1 MARTLARA
9 RLGLVAAGA
18 FFGGLIVA
26 AGVNLTPFGYA
37 QQQATAPKPSAQ
49 EVKPLADASQAFTS
63 IADHVTPAVVSIQ
76 TERRATT
83 RANPRQRGQVPP
95 GLEDFFD
102 QFDPRRQQQQP
113 SRGSGSGFIVS
124 PDGYVLTNNHVVA
137 EADRVNVTLMDKRVF
152 KARVVGRDPSTDVA
166 VLKIDGDKFPSVTFG
181 NDLNTRVGEWVL
193 AIGNPLG
200 LDFTVTAGIVSAKG
214 RSGELRGL
222 YESSY
227 AIVDYIQT
235 DAAINPGNSGGP
247 LVNIRGEVIGIN
259 SAIASQTGFYAGYG
273 FAIPITLAKSV
284 MEDLI
289 AHGRVRRAVLGIAIN
304 EVTPEDAE
312 AAGLKQIRGARVDGF
327 TGEPSPAE
335 RAGIEVGDVIVA
347 INSQPVDRVASLQ
360 RIVRGFE
367 PGQRIQVEVMR
378 FGERKTLTVQ
388 LTEAPAETQVASR
401 GTNDAVENASVSNVK
416 LGISVEPIPV
426 ELARQA
432 NLDAEARGLLVREV
446 NLDGPANQQLF
457 ARTDVIAEVLR
468 PAPRR
473 AVKTVA
479 DLERALSRVRDGDIV
494 SLYVYNIGGRR
505 DGGDPQGRVVNLRV
519 GGTD

>member
-1 MARTLARA
+1 
-9 RLGLVAAGA
+9 
-18 FFGGLIVA
+18 
-26 AGVNLTPFGYA
+26 
-37 QQQATAPKPSAQ
+37 
-49 EVKPLADASQAFTS
+49 
-63 IADHVTPAVVSIQ
+63 
-76 TERRATT
+76 
-83 RANPRQRGQVPP
+83 
-95 GLEDFFD
+95 
-102 QFDPRRQQQQP
+102 
-113 SRGSGSGFIVS
+113 
-124 PDGYVLTNNHVVA
+124 
-137 EADRVNVTLMDKRVF
+137 
-152 KARVVGRDPSTDVA
+152 
-166 VLKIDGDKFPSVTFG
+166 
-181 NDLNTRVGEWVL
+181 VL

-312 AAGLKQIRGARVDGF
+312 AAGLKEIRGARVDGF

-378 FGERKTLTVQ
+378 FGERKMLTVQ

-401 GTNDAVENASVSNVK
+401 GTNDTVENASVSNVK

-432 NLDAEARGLLVREV
+432 NLDADARGLLVREV
-446 NLDGPANQQLF
+446 DLDGPANQQLF

-505 DGGDPQGRVVNLRV
+505 DGSDPQGRVVNLRV
-519 GGTD
+519 GGSD

>member
-1 MARTLARA
+1 LA
-9 RLGLVAAGA
+9 VAGA
-18 FFGGLIVA
+18 FVGGLII
-26 AGVNLTPFGYA
+26 AGGLNLTPFGYA

-49 EVKPLADASQAFTS
+49 EVKPLADASQAFVS

-76 TERRATT
+76 TERRVTT
-83 RANPRQRGQVPP
+83 RSNPRQRGQIPP

-102 QFDPRRQQQQP
+102 QFDPRRQQQP

-124 PDGYVLTNNHVVA
+124 TDGYVLTNNHVVA

-152 KARVVGRDPSTDVA
+152 KARVIGRDPSTDIA
-166 VLKIDGDKFPSVTFG
+166 VLKIEGERFPAVTFG
-181 NDLNTRVGEWVL
+181 NDQSTRVGEWVL

-247 LVNIRGEVIGIN
+247 LVNIRGEVVGIN

-312 AAGLKQIRGARVDGF
+312 AAGLREIRGARVDGF
-327 TGEPSPAE
+327 TGDPSPAE
-335 RAGIEVGDVIVA
+335 RAGLEVGDVIVA
-347 INSQPVDRVASLQ
+347 INGQQVDRVATLQ

-367 PGQRIQVEVMR
+367 PGQRIQVDVMR
-378 FGERKTLTVQ
+378 FGERRTLTVP
-388 LTEAPAETQVASR
+388 LAEAPQETQVATR
-401 GTNDAVENASVSNVK
+401 GGAEDAARESVSNVK

-432 NLDAEARGLLVREV
+432 NLNPNARGLLVREV
-446 NLDGPANQQLF
+446 DIDGPANQQLF

-468 PAPRR
+468 PVPRR

-479 DLERALSRVRDGDIV
+479 DLERALSRVGDNEIV

-505 DGGDPQGRVVNLRV
+505 DGSEPQGRVVNLRV
-519 GGTD
+519 GRD

>member
-1 MARTLARA
+1 MSRTLARA

-124 PDGYVLTNNHVVA
+124 SDGYVLTNNHVVA
-137 EADRVNVTLMDKRVF
+137 DADRVNVTLMDKRVF

-166 VLKIDGDKFPSVTFG
+166 VLKIEGDKFPSVTFG
-181 NDLNTRVGEWVL
+181 NDLSTRVGEWVL

-312 AAGLKQIRGARVDGF
+312 AAGLKEIRGARVDGF

-347 INSQPVDRVASLQ
+347 INGQPVDRVASLQ

-367 PGQRIQVEVMR
+367 PGQRVTVDVMR
-378 FGERKTLTVQ
+378 FGERKTVTVP
-388 LTEAPAETQVASR
+388 LTEAPQETQVAAR
-401 GTNDAVENASVSNVK
+401 QNDAIENASVSNVK

-432 NLDAEARGLLVREV
+432 NLGADARGLLVREV
-446 NLDGPANQQLF
+446 DLDGPANQQLF

-505 DGGDPQGRVVNLRV
+505 DGTEPQGRVVNLRV
-519 GGTD
+519 GGD

>member
-1 MARTLARA
+1 MSRTLARA

-124 PDGYVLTNNHVVA
+124 SDGYVLTNNHVVA
-137 EADRVNVTLMDKRVF
+137 DADRVNVTLMDKRVF

-166 VLKIDGDKFPSVTFG
+166 VLKIEGDKFPSVTFG

-247 LVNIRGEVIGIN
+247 LVNIRGEVIGVN

-284 MEDLI
+284 MDDLI

-312 AAGLKQIRGARVDGF
+312 AAGLKEIRGARVDGF
-327 TGEPSPAE
+327 TGDPSPAE

-347 INSQPVDRVASLQ
+347 INGQPVDRVASLQ

-367 PGQRIQVEVMR
+367 PGQRVTVEVMR
-378 FGERKTLTVQ
+378 FGERKTVTVP
-388 LTEAPAETQVASR
+388 LTEAPQETQVAAR
-401 GTNDAVENASVSNVK
+401 PNDAVENASVSNVK

-432 NLDAEARGLLVREV
+432 NLGADARGLLVREV
-446 NLDGPANQQLF
+446 DLDGPANQQLF

-505 DGGDPQGRVVNLRV
+505 DGPEPQGRVVNLRV
-519 GGTD
+519 GGD

>member
-1 MARTLARA
+1 MSRTLARA

-137 EADRVNVTLMDKRVF
+137 DADRVNVTLMDKRVF

-166 VLKIDGDKFPSVTFG
+166 VLKIEGEKFPSVTFG

-312 AAGLKQIRGARVDGF
+312 AAGLREIRGARVDGF

-347 INSQPVDRVASLQ
+347 INGQPVERVASLQ

-367 PGQRIQVEVMR
+367 PGQRVTVEVMR
-378 FGERKTLTVQ
+378 FGERKTVTVP

-401 GTNDAVENASVSNVK
+401 TNDAVENASVSNVK

-432 NLDAEARGLLVREV
+432 NLDSDARGLLVREV
-446 NLDGPANQQLF
+446 DLDGPANQQLF

-479 DLERALSRVRDGDIV
+479 DLERAISRVRDGEIV

-505 DGGDPQGRVVNLRV
+505 DGTEPQGRVVNLRV
-519 GGTD
+519 GGD

>member
-1 MARTLARA
+1 MSRTLARA

-124 PDGYVLTNNHVVA
+124 SDGYVLTNNHVVA
-137 EADRVNVTLMDKRVF
+137 DADRVNVTLMDKRVF

-166 VLKIDGDKFPSVTFG
+166 VLKIEGDKFPSVTFG
-181 NDLNTRVGEWVL
+181 NDLSTRVGEWVL

-312 AAGLKQIRGARVDGF
+312 AAGLKEIRGARVDGF

-347 INSQPVDRVASLQ
+347 INGQPVDRVASLQ

-367 PGQRIQVEVMR
+367 PGQRVTVDVMR
-378 FGERKTLTVQ
+378 FGERKTVTVP
-388 LTEAPAETQVASR
+388 LTEAPQETQVAAR
-401 GTNDAVENASVSNVK
+401 QNDAIENASVSNVK

-432 NLDAEARGLLVREV
+432 NLGTDARGLLVREV
-446 NLDGPANQQLF
+446 DLDGPANQQLF

-505 DGGDPQGRVVNLRV
+505 DGTEPQGRVVNLRV
-519 GGTD
+519 GGD

>member
-1 MARTLARA
+1 MSRTLARA

-49 EVKPLADASQAFTS
+49 EVKPLADASQAFVS

-83 RANPRQRGQVPP
+83 RANPRQRGQIPP
-95 GLEDFFD
+95 GLEEFFD
-102 QFDPRRQQQQP
+102 QFDPRRQQQP

-137 EADRVNVTLMDKRVF
+137 DADRVNVTLMDKRVF

-166 VLKIDGDKFPSVTFG
+166 VLKIEGDRFPAVTFG
-181 NDLNTRVGEWVL
+181 NDGTTRVGEWVL

-312 AAGLKQIRGARVDGF
+312 AAGLREIRGARVDGF

-335 RAGIEVGDVIVA
+335 RAGLEVGDVIIA
-347 INSQPVDRVASLQ
+347 INSQPVERVASLQ

-367 PGQRIQVEVMR
+367 PGQRVQVEVMR
-378 FGERKTLTVQ
+378 FGERKTYTVQ
-388 LTEAPAETQVASR
+388 LAEAPQETQVAAR
-401 GTNDAVENASVSNVK
+401 GSSDDTENASVSNVK
-416 LGISVEPIPV
+416 LGISVEPIPA

-432 NLDAEARGLLVREV
+432 NLGAEARGLLVREV

-479 DLERALSRVRDGDIV
+479 DLERALSRVRDGEIV

-505 DGGDPQGRVVNLRV
+505 DGSEPQGRVVNLRV
-519 GGTD
+519 GGD

>member
-1 MARTLARA
+1 MSRTLARA

-124 PDGYVLTNNHVVA
+124 ADGYVLTNNHVVA
-137 EADRVNVTLMDKRVF
+137 DADRVNVTLMDKRVF

-166 VLKIDGDKFPSVTFG
+166 VLKIEGGKFPSVTFG

-312 AAGLKQIRGARVDGF
+312 AAGLKEIRGARVDGF

-335 RAGIEVGDVIVA
+335 RAGLEVGDVIVA
-347 INSQPVDRVASLQ
+347 INGQPVERVASLQ

-367 PGQRIQVEVMR
+367 PGQRVHGRSHAVRRAQDGHRAAHGSAGGDAGSCARERRCRER
-378 FGERKTLTVQ
+378 FGIE
-388 LTEAPAETQVASR
+388 
-401 GTNDAVENASVSNVK
+401 
-416 LGISVEPIPV
+416 
-426 ELARQA
+426 RQA
-432 NLDAEARGLLVREV
+432 RNLGGADPGGARSSGKSGRRR
-446 NLDGPANQQLF
+446 A
-457 ARTDVIAEVLR
+457 R
-468 PAPRR
+468 PAGAGSGPRR
-473 AVKTVA
+473 SGQPAAV
-479 DLERALSRVRDGDIV
+479 RPH
-494 SLYVYNIGGRR
+494 RR
-505 DGGDPQGRVVNLRV
+505 DRRGAAPCPTPCGEDGR
-519 GGTD
+519 

>member
-1 MARTLARA
+1 MSRTLARA

-124 PDGYVLTNNHVVA
+124 ADGYVLTNNHVVA
-137 EADRVNVTLMDKRVF
+137 DADRVNVTLMDKRVF

-166 VLKIDGDKFPSVTFG
+166 VLKIEGGKFPSVTFG
-181 NDLNTRVGEWVL
+181 NDLSTRVGEWVL

-312 AAGLKQIRGARVDGF
+312 AAGLKEIRGARVDGF

-347 INSQPVDRVASLQ
+347 INGQPVDRVASLQ

-367 PGQRIQVEVMR
+367 PGQRVTVDVMR
-378 FGERKTLTVQ
+378 FGERKTVTVP
-388 LTEAPAETQVASR
+388 LTEAPQETQVAAR
-401 GTNDAVENASVSNVK
+401 QNDAIENASVSNVK

-432 NLDAEARGLLVREV
+432 NLGADARGLLVREV
-446 NLDGPANQQLF
+446 DLDGPANQQLF

-505 DGGDPQGRVVNLRV
+505 DGTEPQGRVVNLRV
-519 GGTD
+519 GGD

>member
-1 MARTLARA
+1 MSRTLARA

-124 PDGYVLTNNHVVA
+124 TDGYVLTNNHVVA
-137 EADRVNVTLMDKRVF
+137 DADRVNVTLMDKRVF

-166 VLKIDGDKFPSVTFG
+166 VLKIEGGKFPSVTFG

-312 AAGLKQIRGARVDGF
+312 AAGLKEIRGARVDGF

-347 INSQPVDRVASLQ
+347 INGQPVDRVASLQ

-367 PGQRIQVEVMR
+367 PGQRVTVDVMR
-378 FGERKTLTVQ
+378 FGERKTVTVP
-388 LTEAPAETQVASR
+388 LTEAPAETQVAAR
-401 GTNDAVENASVSNVK
+401 PNDAVENASVSNVK

-432 NLDAEARGLLVREV
+432 NLDADARGLLVREV
-446 NLDGPANQQLF
+446 DLDGPANQQLF

-505 DGGDPQGRVVNLRV
+505 DGPEPQGRVVNLRV
-519 GGTD
+519 GGD

>member
-9 RLGLVAAGA
+9 RLGMVAAGA

-49 EVKPLADASQAFTS
+49 EVKPLADASQAFVS

-95 GLEDFFD
+95 GLEEFFD

-137 EADRVNVTLMDKRVF
+137 DADRVNVTLMDKRVF

-166 VLKIDGDKFPSVTFG
+166 VIKIEGEKFPSVTFG

-312 AAGLKQIRGARVDGF
+312 AAGLREIRGARVDGF

-335 RAGIEVGDVIVA
+335 RAGIEVGDVIIA
-347 INSQPVDRVASLQ
+347 INGQPVDRVASLQ

-367 PGQRIQVEVMR
+367 PGQRVTVEVMR
-378 FGERKTLTVQ
+378 FGERKTVTVP
-388 LTEAPAETQVASR
+388 LTEAPQETQVAAR
-401 GTNDAVENASVSNVK
+401 ANEGVENASVSNVK
-416 LGISVEPIPV
+416 LGISVEPVPA

-432 NLDAEARGLLVREV
+432 NLGTDARGLLVREV
-446 NLDGPANQQLF
+446 DLDGPANQQLF

-468 PAPRR
+468 PMPRR

-479 DLERALSRVRDGDIV
+479 DLERAISRVRDGDIV

-505 DGGDPQGRVVNLRV
+505 DGSEPQGRVVNLRV
-519 GGTD
+519 GGD

>member
-1 MARTLARA
+1 MSRVFARA

-49 EVKPLADASQAFTS
+49 EVKPLADASQAFVS
-63 IADHVTPAVVSIQ
+63 IADHVTPAVVAIQ
-76 TERRATT
+76 TERRAST
-83 RANPRQRGQVPP
+83 RTNPRLRGQVPP
-95 GLEDFFD
+95 GLEEFFD
-102 QFDPRRQQQQP
+102 QFDPRRPQQQP

-124 PDGYVLTNNHVVA
+124 PDGYILTNNHVVA
-137 EADRVNVTLMDKRVF
+137 DADRVNVTLMDKRVF

-166 VLKIDGDKFPSVTFG
+166 VLKIDGERFPAVTFG

-222 YESSY
+222 YESSF

-312 AAGLKQIRGARVDGF
+312 AAGLKEIRGARVDGF
-327 TGEPSPAE
+327 SDESSPAE
-335 RAGIEVGDVIVA
+335 RAGIEPGDVIVA
-347 INSQPVDRVASLQ
+347 INGQPVERVAALQ

-367 PGQRIQVEVMR
+367 PGQKVTVDVMR
-378 FGERKTLTVQ
+378 YGERKSFPITLA
-388 LTEAPAETQVASR
+388 EAPQETQVASIAGAGDR
-401 GTNDAVENASVSNVK
+401 DDSSVSNAK

-446 NLDGPANQQLF
+446 DLDGPANQQLF

-473 AVKTVA
+473 QVKTVA
-479 DLERALSRVRDGDIV
+479 DLERALSRVRDGEIV

-505 DGGDPQGRVVNLRV
+505 DGSEPQGRVVNLRV
-519 GGTD
+519 GGD

>member
-1 MARTLARA
+1 MSRTLARA

-137 EADRVNVTLMDKRVF
+137 DADRVNVTLMDKRVF

-166 VLKIDGDKFPSVTFG
+166 VLKIDGGKFPAVTFG

-312 AAGLKQIRGARVDGF
+312 AAGLKEIRGARVDGF

-347 INSQPVDRVASLQ
+347 INGQPVDRVASLQ

-367 PGQRIQVEVMR
+367 PGQRVTVDVMR
-378 FGERKTLTVQ
+378 FGERKTVTVP
-388 LTEAPAETQVASR
+388 LTEAPQETQVAAR
-401 GTNDAVENASVSNVK
+401 PNDAVENASVSNVK

-432 NLDAEARGLLVREV
+432 NLGAEGRGLLVREV
-446 NLDGPANQQLF
+446 DLDGPANQQLF

-468 PAPRR
+468 PSPRR

-505 DGGDPQGRVVNLRV
+505 DGTEPQGRVVNLRV
-519 GGTD
+519 GGD

>member
-1 MARTLARA
+1 MSRTLARA
-9 RLGLVAAGA
+9 RVGLVAAGA
-18 FFGGLIVA
+18 FIGGLIVA

-49 EVKPLADASQAFTS
+49 EVKPLADASQAFVS
-63 IADHVTPAVVSIQ
+63 IADHVTPAVVAIQ
-76 TERRATT
+76 TERRASSRT
-83 RANPRQRGQVPP
+83 NPRQRGQVPP
-95 GLEDFFD
+95 GLEEFFD
-102 QFDPRRQQQQP
+102 QFDPRRQQQP
-113 SRGSGSGFIVS
+113 ARGSGSGFIVS
-124 PDGYVLTNNHVVA
+124 PDGYILTNNHVVA
-137 EADRVNVTLMDKRVF
+137 DADRVNVTLMDKRVF
-152 KARVVGRDPSTDVA
+152 KARVIGRDPSTDVA
-166 VLKIDGDKFPSVTFG
+166 VLKIDGERFPAVTFG
-181 NDLNTRVGEWVL
+181 NDLSTQVGEWVL

-222 YESSY
+222 YESSF

-312 AAGLKQIRGARVDGF
+312 AAGLKEIRGARVDGF
-327 TGEPSPAE
+327 SDEASPAE
-335 RAGIEVGDVIVA
+335 RAGLEPGDVIIA
-347 INSQPVDRVASLQ
+347 INAQPVERVAALQ
-360 RIVRGFE
+360 RIVRALE
-367 PGQRIQVEVMR
+367 PGQKVTVEVMR
-378 FGERKTLTVQ
+378 YGERKTFSVTLA
-388 LTEAPAETQVASR
+388 EAPQETQIASTAGAADR
-401 GTNDAVENASVSNVK
+401 NDASVSNAK

-432 NLDAEARGLLVREV
+432 NLDSDARGLLVREV
-446 NLDGPANQQLF
+446 DMDGPANQQLF

-473 AVKTVA
+473 QVKTVS
-479 DLERALSRVRDGDIV
+479 DLERALSRVRDGEIV

-505 DGGDPQGRVVNLRV
+505 DGTEPQGRVVNLRV
-519 GGTD
+519 GGD

>member
-1 MARTLARA
+1 MSRTLARA

-124 PDGYVLTNNHVVA
+124 SDGYVLTNNHVVA
-137 EADRVNVTLMDKRVF
+137 DADRVNVTLMDKRVF

-166 VLKIDGDKFPSVTFG
+166 VLKIEGDKFPSVTFG

-312 AAGLKQIRGARVDGF
+312 AAGLKEIRGARVDGF
-327 TGEPSPAE
+327 TGDPSPAE

-347 INSQPVDRVASLQ
+347 INGQPVDRVASLQ

-367 PGQRIQVEVMR
+367 PGQRVTVDVMR
-378 FGERKTLTVQ
+378 FGERKTVTVP
-388 LTEAPAETQVASR
+388 LTEAPQETQVAAR
-401 GTNDAVENASVSNVK
+401 QNDAVENASVSNVK

-432 NLDAEARGLLVREV
+432 NLGADARGLLVREV
-446 NLDGPANQQLF
+446 DLDGPANQQLF

-505 DGGDPQGRVVNLRV
+505 DGNEPQGRVVNLRV
-519 GGTD
+519 GGD

>member
-1 MARTLARA
+1 MSRTLARA
-9 RLGLVAAGA
+9 RVGLVAAGA
-18 FFGGLIVA
+18 FIGGLIVA
-26 AGVNLTPFGYA
+26 GAVNITPFGYA
-37 QQQATAPKPSAQ
+37 QQQAAAPKPSAQ
-49 EVKPLADASQAFTS
+49 EVKPLADASQAFVS

-76 TERRATT
+76 TERRPTT
-83 RANPRQRGQVPP
+83 RGNPRQRGQVPP
-95 GLEDFFD
+95 GLEEFFD
-102 QFDPRRQQQQP
+102 QFDPRRQQQP

-137 EADRVNVTLMDKRVF
+137 DADRVNVTLMDKRVF

-166 VLKIDGDKFPSVTFG
+166 VLKIDGNRFPAVTFG
-181 NDLNTRVGEWVL
+181 DDQTTRVGEWVL

-247 LVNIRGEVIGIN
+247 LVNIRGEVVGIN

-312 AAGLKQIRGARVDGF
+312 AAGLKEIRGARVDGF
-327 TGEPSPAE
+327 TGSPSPAE
-335 RAGIEVGDVIVA
+335 RAGVEVGDVIVA
-347 INSQPVDRVASLQ
+347 INGQAVERVATLQ

-367 PGQRIQVEVMR
+367 PGQRVQVEVMR
-378 FGERKTLTVQ
+378 FGEKKAITVQ
-388 LTEAPAETQVASR
+388 LTEAPQETQVAARGGAEDASR
-401 GTNDAVENASVSNVK
+401 ESVSNVK
-416 LGISVEPIPV
+416 LGISVEPVPA

-432 NLDAEARGLLVREV
+432 NLSSDARGLLVSEV
-446 NLDGPANQQLF
+446 DIDGPANQQLF
-457 ARTDVIAEVLR
+457 PRTDVIAEVLR

-479 DLERALSRVRDGDIV
+479 DLERALSRVPDGDIV

-505 DGGDPQGRVVNLRV
+505 DGAEPQGRVVNLRV
-519 GGTD
+519 GGRD

>member
-1 MARTLARA
+1 MSRTLARA
-9 RLGLVAAGA
+9 RVGLVAAGA

-37 QQQATAPKPSAQ
+37 QQQTTGPKPSAQ

-63 IADHVTPAVVSIQ
+63 IADHVTPAVVAIQ
-76 TERRATT
+76 TERRASSRT
-83 RANPRQRGQVPP
+83 NPRQRNQIPP
-95 GLEDFFD
+95 GLEEFFD
-102 QFDPRRQQQQP
+102 QFDPRRQQQP

-124 PDGYVLTNNHVVA
+124 PDGYILTNNHVVA
-137 EADRVNVTLMDKRVF
+137 DADRVNVTLMDKRVF

-166 VLKIDGDKFPSVTFG
+166 VLKIEGSRFPAVTFG
-181 NDLNTRVGEWVL
+181 DDQTTRVGEWVL

-222 YESSY
+222 YESSF

-247 LVNIRGEVIGIN
+247 LVNIRGEVIGVN

-312 AAGLKQIRGARVDGF
+312 AAGLKEIRGARVDGF
-327 TGEPSPAE
+327 SDEGSPAE
-335 RAGIEVGDVIVA
+335 RAGLEPGDVIIA
-347 INSQPVDRVASLQ
+347 INSQPVERVAALQ
-360 RIVRGFE
+360 RIVRAFE
-367 PGQRIQVEVMR
+367 PGQKVTVEVMR
-378 FGERKTLTVQ
+378 YGERKTFSVTLA
-388 LTEAPAETQVASR
+388 EAPQETQVASTA
-401 GTNDAVENASVSNVK
+401 GTGDRDDSSVSNAK

-432 NLDAEARGLLVREV
+432 NLDADARGLLVREV
-446 NLDGPANQQLF
+446 DMDGPANQQLF

-473 AVKTVA
+473 QVKTVA
-479 DLERALSRVRDGDIV
+479 DLERALSRVRDGEIV

-505 DGGDPQGRVVNLRV
+505 GGPEPQGRVVNLRV
-519 GGTD
+519 GGD

>member
-1 MARTLARA
+1 MSRTLARA

-124 PDGYVLTNNHVVA
+124 ADGYVLTNNHVVA
-137 EADRVNVTLMDKRVF
+137 DADRVNVTLMDKRVF

-166 VLKIDGDKFPSVTFG
+166 VLKIEGGKFPSVTFG
-181 NDLNTRVGEWVL
+181 NDLSTRVGEWVL

-312 AAGLKQIRGARVDGF
+312 AAGLKEIRGARVDGF

-347 INSQPVDRVASLQ
+347 INGQPVDRVASLQ

-367 PGQRIQVEVMR
+367 PGQRVTVDVMR
-378 FGERKTLTVQ
+378 FGERKTVTVP
-388 LTEAPAETQVASR
+388 LTEAPQETQVAAR
-401 GTNDAVENASVSNVK
+401 QNDAIENASVSNVK
-416 LGISVEPIPV
+416 LGISVEPVPV

-432 NLDAEARGLLVREV
+432 NLGADARGLLVREV
-446 NLDGPANQQLF
+446 DLDGPANQQLF

-505 DGGDPQGRVVNLRV
+505 DGTEPQGRVVNLRV
-519 GGTD
+519 GGD

>member
-1 MARTLARA
+1 
-9 RLGLVAAGA
+9 
-18 FFGGLIVA
+18 
-26 AGVNLTPFGYA
+26 
-37 QQQATAPKPSAQ
+37 
-49 EVKPLADASQAFTS
+49 
-63 IADHVTPAVVSIQ
+63 
-76 TERRATT
+76 
-83 RANPRQRGQVPP
+83 
-95 GLEDFFD
+95 
-102 QFDPRRQQQQP
+102 
-113 SRGSGSGFIVS
+113 
-124 PDGYVLTNNHVVA
+124 
-137 EADRVNVTLMDKRVF
+137 
-152 KARVVGRDPSTDVA
+152 
-166 VLKIDGDKFPSVTFG
+166 
-181 NDLNTRVGEWVL
+181 
-193 AIGNPLG
+193 
-200 LDFTVTAGIVSAKG
+200 
-214 RSGELRGL
+214 
-222 YESSY
+222 
-227 AIVDYIQT
+227 
-235 DAAINPGNSGGP
+235 
-247 LVNIRGEVIGIN
+247 
-259 SAIASQTGFYAGYG
+259 
-273 FAIPITLAKSV
+273 

-505 DGGDPQGRVVNLRV
+505 DGSDPQGRVVNLRV